1 MHYSNQHAV
10 QQAAQERYE
19 AYKREAEA
27 HRALSVAYPKQ
38 SWVSK
43 ARSYVARQL
52 RRAAN
57 VIAADEPISAYD
69 RA

>member
-1 MHYSNQHAV
+1 MHYSHQHAV

-19 AYKREAEA
+19 AYKREAEVSRMV
-27 HRALSVAYPKQ
+27 RAAYAKQ

-52 RRAAN
+52 YRVAN
-57 VIAADEPISAYD
+57 AVAADEAISAYD